1 MVSAFDAC
9 GCEKREK
16 SCTLFSLTPF
26 FGGLTSS
33 RYCMCAKAD
42 LSGTISS
49 IMCDIVLKGSLEI
62 AKEVAVW

>member
-1 MVSAFDAC
+1 MKLVVVKK
-9 GCEKREK
+9 EKN
-16 SCTLFSLTPF
+16 LAPFSLTLVF
-26 FGGLTSS
+26 RGLTSS

>member
-1 MVSAFDAC
+1 MLLKLVVVKK
-9 GCEKREK
+9 EKN
-16 SCTLFSLTPF
+16 LAPFSLTPF

-62 AKEVAVW
+62 AKELHVAVW

>member
-1 MVSAFDAC
+1 MVVKK
-9 GCEKREK
+9 EKNL
-16 SCTLFSLTPF
+16 SPFSLTLV

-49 IMCDIVLKGSLEI
+49 ITCDIVLKGSLEI